1 MWSNAGRLRLRIAAP
16 ARSPFWIFGFE
27 FRTGRHA
34 RTDFPLPNRKSKI
47 PNTMIF
53 RSPIFRKLLASAILL
68 IAVTLLVVDLHL
80 TSYTANREVQNVEQR
95 LVAEARILQGEASSV
110 PPSQLEDW
118 ARQASERAHARV
130 TIIDPKGVALADSHH
145 DPETMEN
152 HANRPEIIAAHRD
165 GAGASTRHS
174 ATLNQ
179 DLSYVAVRL
188 TYHDDPGYILRL
200 AVSPDEVSLSKAA
213 VRWRILRA
221 SVYAAL
227 VALIFAY
234 FFSRSFSHR
243 IARLRTFAEGLVDEH
258 FSQAPLPPAEDEL
271 GALGRSLST
280 TATQLRGLVDR
291 VSVESAQREAIL
303 SSMLE
308 GVLAVDGNLRI
319 TFANASFARAVGA
332 AMPISPRTPVVELV
346 RAPELREVL
355 TRVLTTG
362 ESVKRRMQ
370 LPAAERVFEVQ
381 AAPLTSGAARGA
393 IAILHDITDL
403 ERLERI
409 RRDFVANVSHELR
422 TPLTAI
428 RGYAETLLEGALEDQ
443 ENNRRF
449 VEIIKAHAIRL
460 NNISSDL
467 LTLSELEAGKARP
480 EPEPVAVRGAVES
493 AMRTVE
499 SEARLRGVNLAC
511 GRIEE
516 AQVLG
521 DRLQIE
527 QALVN
532 LLDNAV
538 KFNRPAGEVLLE
550 VTRAGDNRVKITIT
564 DTGIGIPFD
573 DLPRIFERFYR
584 VDKARSREVGGTGLG
599 LSIVKHII
607 ERMNG
612 TVSVESQLGKGST
625 FTLLLPAVP

>member
-1 MWSNAGRLRLRIAAP
+1 M
-16 ARSPFWIFGFE
+16 
-27 FRTGRHA
+27 T
-34 RTDFPLPNRKSKI
+34 
-47 PNTMIF
+47 F
-53 RSPIFRKLLASAILL
+53 RSPIFRKLLSSALLL
-68 IAVTLLVVDLHL
+68 IVVPLIVLDFYVTR
-80 TSYTANREVQNVEQR
+80 YTANREAVNVEQR
-95 LVAEARILQGEASSV
+95 LEAEARILVAEAAAV
-110 PPSQLEDW
+110 PRPQLEDW
-118 ARQASERAHARV
+118 ARQAAERAHARV
-130 TIIDPKGVALADSHH
+130 TIVDPKGVALADSHH

-152 HANRPEIIAAHRD
+152 HATRPEIIAAIKD
-165 GAGASTRHS
+165 GVGSAMRHS
-174 ATLNQ
+174 ATVNQ
-179 DLSYVAVRL
+179 DLVYVAMRM
-188 TYHDDPGYILRL
+188 TYDGEPGSVLRL
-200 AVSPDEVSLSKAA
+200 SVSLDYLDSAIAA
-213 VRWRILRA
+213 LHWRILWA
-221 SVYAAL
+221 TFYAVM

-234 FFSRSFSHR
+234 FFSRSFTQR
-243 IARLRTFAEGLVDEH
+243 IARLRVFAEGLVDAH
-258 FSQAPLPPAEDEL
+258 FSQAPLPVADDEL

-280 TATQLRGLVDR
+280 TATQLRNLVDR
-291 VSVESAQREAIL
+291 LSVESAQREAIL
-303 SSMLE
+303 SSMVE
-308 GVLAVDGNLRI
+308 GVLAVDSNLRI
-319 TFANASFARAVGA
+319 TFANASFARTMGVTDPIA
-332 AMPISPRTPVVELV
+332 AGKPLVEVV

-355 TRVLTTG
+355 TRVLTAG

-370 LPAAERVFEVQ
+370 LHAAERVFEVQ
-381 AAPLTSGAARGA
+381 AAPLTSGSARGA

-428 RGYAETLLEGALEDQ
+428 RGYAETLLEGALEDD

-467 LTLSELEAGKARP
+467 LTLSELEAGRARP
-480 EPEPVAVRGAVES
+480 EPETVSVRAAVES
-493 AMRTVE
+493 AVRTLE
-499 SEARLRGVNLAC
+499 SEARLRGVSLVC
-511 GRIEE
+511 GRIED

-527 QALVN
+527 QAMVN

-538 KFNRPAGEVLLE
+538 KFNRPKGEVLVE
-550 VTRAGDNRVKITIT
+550 VTRAADGRVRITIT
-564 DTGIGIPFD
+564 DTGIGIPHD

-612 TVSVESQLGKGST
+612 SVSVESQLGKGST
-625 FTLLLPAVP
+625 FTLSLPAAA